1 MNNIALSE
9 VNKFNSSARDWWDYN
24 GEYKTLHKINP
35 LRANWIDQIS
45 PVAGCRVLDVGC
57 GGGILSEALARRGG
71 DVTGIDV
78 ATAALAAAKRHS
90 LESGLK
96 INYEFSTAENLASE
110 YSGIFDIIT
119 CLEVLEHV
127 PQPDLVVGA
136 CATLL
141 KPGGSV
147 YFSTINRNLK
157 SALFAIF
164 GAEYL
169 LRLLPIGTHQH
180 KNFIRPSELA
190 SWARGYELKIEDM
203 TGLSFNPFTKN
214 FRLESSQVDV
224 NYMIHAK
231 KLT

>member
-9 VNKFNSSARDWWDYN
+9 VNKFNSTARVWWDYN
-24 GEYKTLHKINP
+24 GDYKTLHKINP
-35 LRANWIDQIS
+35 LRANWIDQTS
-45 PVAGCRVLDVGC
+45 PVAGCRVLDGGC

-78 ATAALAAAKRHS
+78 AANALDTAKRHS

-96 INYEFSTAENLASE
+96 IKYELSTAENFASNCSE
-110 YSGIFDIIT
+110 RFEVIT

-127 PQPDLVVGA
+127 PEPDLVVGA

-157 SALFAIF
+157 SALFAIL

-180 KNFIRPSELA
+180 KKFIRPSELA
-190 SWARGYELKIEDM
+190 SWARRYELKIEDM

-231 KLT
+231 KRT

>member
-9 VNKFNSSARDWWDYN
+9 VNKFNSTAGVWWDYD
-24 GEYKTLHKINP
+24 GDYKILHKINP
-35 LRANWIDQIS
+35 LRANWIDQNS
-45 PVAGCRVLDVGC
+45 PVASCRVLDVGC

-78 ATAALAAAKRHS
+78 AANALDTAKRHS

-96 INYEFSTAENLASE
+96 IKYELSTAENFASNCSE
-110 YSGIFDIIT
+110 RFEVIT

-127 PQPDLVVGA
+127 PEPDLVVGA

-157 SALFAIF
+157 SALFAIL

-180 KNFIRPSELA
+180 KKFIRPSELA
-190 SWARGYELKIEDM
+190 SWARRYELKIEDM

-231 KLT
+231 KRT

>member
-9 VNKFNSSARDWWDYN
+9 VNKFNSTARVWWDYN
-24 GEYKTLHKINP
+24 GDYKTLHKINP

-45 PVAGCRVLDVGC
+45 PVVGCHVLDVGC

-71 DVTGIDV
+71 HVTGIDI
-78 ATAALAAAKRHS
+78 AANALDTAKRHS
-90 LESGLK
+90 LDSGLK
-96 INYEFSTAENLASE
+96 INYELSTAENFASNCSE
-110 YSGIFDIIT
+110 RFEIIT

-127 PQPDLVVGA
+127 PEPDLVVGA

-141 KPGGSV
+141 KSGGSV

-157 SALFAIF
+157 SALFAIL

-180 KNFIRPSELA
+180 KKFIRPSELA

-231 KLT
+231 KPT

>member
-9 VNKFNSSARDWWDYN
+9 VNKFNTTAGVWWDYD
-24 GEYKTLHKINP
+24 GDYKILHKINP
-35 LRANWIDQIS
+35 LRANWIDQNS
-45 PVAGCRVLDVGC
+45 PVASCRVLDVGC

-78 ATAALAAAKRHS
+78 AANALDTAKRHS

-96 INYEFSTAENLASE
+96 IKYELSTAENFASNCSE
-110 YSGIFDIIT
+110 RFEVIT

-127 PQPDLVVGA
+127 PEPDLVVGA

-157 SALFAIF
+157 SALFAIL

-180 KNFIRPSELA
+180 KKFIRPSELA
-190 SWARGYELKIEDM
+190 SWARRYELKIEDM

-231 KLT
+231 KRT